1 MTTLT
6 SEDLRTSIIGA
17 WTLVSYQSTALDGSD
32 PNYPLGA
39 DARGIIMYTPDG
51 YMSAQIMRSDRAPF
65 GDDDQHP
72 ANDEEFAS
80 AARGYLSYSGP
91 YTVLDGGLI
100 AHHVQV
106 SLLPN
111 WIGGTQYR
119 AAHLDD
125 SHLEL
130 APSEPIL
137 LDGEHRN
144 ATLVWRRTHSGDATS
159 STTPNK
165 VD

>member
-1 MTTLT
+1 MTTFT

-17 WTLVSYQSTALDGSD
+17 WTLVSYESTAVDGSD
-32 PNYPLGA
+32 RGYPLGP
-39 DARGIIMYTPDG
+39 DARGIIMYTADG

-65 GDDDQHP
+65 GHDDPHL
-72 ANDEEFAS
+72 AGENEFAS
-80 AARGYLSYSGP
+80 AARGYLSYAGP
-91 YTVLDGGLI
+91 YVVLDGGLI
-100 AHHVQV
+100 AHQVQV

-130 APSEPIL
+130 APAEPIL
-137 LDGEHRN
+137 LDGERRN
-144 ATLVWRRTHSGDATS
+144 ARLVWRRAGSGDTS
-159 STTPNK
+159 SSAIRNR
-165 VD
+165 